1 VNNPRNKN
9 EDLDLFL
16 ELMNNL
22 YKTAKNKLNFNE
34 EVSVRLVSD
43 KDNSFNALGKT
54 AAYNPASKEIILY
67 FAGRHP
73 KDLLRSFSHELV
85 HHAQNCRGDF
95 NNIEAANEGY
105 AQENSHLREM
115 EREAYEC
122 GNMIFRD
129 WEDGMKKRGVVPM
142 FNNSPFAT
150 IQMGYNENLGETKM
164 SKKNLSE
171 SQLREIIRGVIQE
184 MFEEDLNEENP
195 MDQMMQDSTAAA
207 VGSDI
212 SSLGEGH
219 DDATKGRPTMS
230 KPRKG
235 ELPID
240 YEKGK
245 GKIGGKV
252 FETEK
257 LAEDSEG
264 EETYNYGE
272 DEGHDRKEEEGLED
286 HIDAIEHHIKKIKD
300 DMGYDE
306 DHEDRDEKDTDFKES
321 FLPKGKSIRESARQ
335 QTYAKLLEKWCK

>member
-1 VNNPRNKN
+1 MNNPRNKN

-184 MFEEDLNEENP
+184 MFEEDLNEDTMGMPANAEE
-195 MDQMMQDSTAAA
+195 QEAA
-207 VGSDI
+207 I
-212 SSLGEGH
+212 SMAQSMEEDLQS
-219 DDATKGRPTMS
+219 TKGHFS
-230 KPRKG
+230 KTKKNRKTKMHV
-235 ELPID
+235 D
-240 YEKGK
+240 YE
-245 GKIGGKV
+245 GGDKDL
-252 FETEK
+252 T
-257 LAEDSEG
+257 EDSEG